1 MEDLATS
8 HAIWNSDCRNMV
20 ETGSRSVDLV
30 VTSPPYPMIEMWD
43 RLFSDFDPNIMKAI
57 AELDGARAFRLMN
70 EQLNLAWKEVAR
82 VVKDGGIVCI
92 NIGDATRNLGRSY
105 QLYPSHTAISD
116 FFRNNGF
123 EELPSI
129 IWKKA
134 ANSPNKFLGSGTLP
148 VNAYVTLEHEF
159 ILIFRK
165 NPRRKFSGAH
175 EAERRKESAFFWE
188 ERNLWFSDVWENL
201 KGTRQKLKIKGAR
214 ERSGAFP
221 VELASRLVNM
231 YSIQGDTVLDPF
243 AGTGS
248 TALAAAAYRRN
259 SIGYEID
266 SELADG
272 AMKSFMES
280 REALNSMIEKRLEDH
295 RSFVEKEAEKGR
307 DFSYFNRV
315 HGFPVVTKSE
325 TGIVLR
331 KVKEI
336 SPDSDGKRI
345 IVSYLGP

>member
-1 MEDLATS
+1 MEDVRAQ
-8 HAIWNSDCRNMV
+8 
-20 ETGSRSVDLV
+20 SVDLV

-43 RLFSDFDPNIMKAI
+43 GLFSNLDPNVMKAI
-57 AELDGARAFRLMN
+57 AELDGAKAFHLMN
-70 EQLNLAWKEVAR
+70 EQLNLVWKEVAR
-82 VVKDGGIVCI
+82 VVKDGGIVCV
-92 NIGDATRNLGRSY
+92 NIGDATRNLGKSY
-105 QLYPSHTAISD
+105 QLYPSHTVISE

-165 NPRRKFSGAH
+165 NPRRKFTDRNES
-175 EAERRKESAFFWE
+175 ERRKESAFFWE

-201 KGTRQKLKIKGAR
+201 KGTRQKLGMRGAR

-221 VELASRLVNM
+221 VELAFRLINM

-248 TALAAAAYRRN
+248 TLAAAAASCRN
-259 SIGYEID
+259 SIGYEIE

-272 AMKSFMES
+272 ARKSMLES
-280 REALNSMIEKRLEDH
+280 SNALNSIIDRRLEGH
-295 RSFVEKEAEKGR
+295 RSFVEKEAGKGR
-307 DFSYFNRV
+307 NFSHFNSV

-325 TGIVLR
+325 TGIILR
-331 KVKEI
+331 KVKDI
-336 SPDSDGKRI
+336 SVDSTGQGI
-345 IVSYLGP
+345 NVSYLQP